1 MKKVAYV
8 SLALGLVLV
17 FACAKKPGTIEGKAT
32 LDNAA
37 TGNAGITVSVTG
49 VALTAA
55 TDDSGAYSI
64 SGVPAGQYDV
74 EAKKE
79 GYDSKPLVGI
89 MVENGK
95 TLTGQNINL
104 TKIVPPAPITPPVV
118 PAVPVVP
125 KDVVNINTANVHQ
138 LCLLPGINQ
147 KLAKAIIAKRKKA
160 DFGSAEDL
168 LAVKGI
174 TKKELAKIQDLVVVE
189 GETTMKP
196 AKKDAAKKKAV
207 HKASKK
213 KAAQKKATHKKGAA
227 PK

>member
-8 SLALGLVLV
+8 SLALGLVLAL
-17 FACAKKPGTIEGKAT
+17 ACAKKPGTIEGKAT
-32 LDNAA
+32 LDNAP
-37 TGNAGITVSVTG
+37 TGNVGITVSVTG
-49 VALTAA
+49 IALTAA

-79 GYDSKPLVGI
+79 GYDSRPLTGVI
-89 MVENGK
+89 VEAGK

-104 TKIVPPAPITPPVV
+104 TKIVPPAPITATVAAPEP
-118 PAVPVVP
+118 P
-125 KDVVNINTANVHQ
+125 KDVVNINTASVPQ
-138 LCLLPGINQ
+138 LCLLPGINK

-174 TKKELAKIQDLVVVE
+174 TKKIFAKLKDKVVVE
-189 GETTMKP
+189 GETTLKP
-196 AKKDAAKKKAV
+196 AKQAAVKKKAV
-207 HKASKK
+207 HKAAKK
-213 KAAQKKATHKKGAA
+213 KGAHKKGTAR
-227 PK
+227 K